1 MLQIIGWIVW
11 GIVTFLA
18 IALTRGWVRR
28 SYSRQGKA
36 YQMATWVQ
44 TFFLWVI
51 VILFLVFEWNKLHLI
66 WIAPILF
73 FSAQVLVFLGMT
85 LTGIKKSE
93 GLRNYLETRIVSSG
107 EIELIRNLAKTRVR
121 NDPVTSVSGDVAS
134 ILKGIKSFSE
144 IELMGLPEATI
155 VTIVKTYWQLK
166 TEGLSD
172 KKIFEAIENHRAR
185 FDDDT
190 GILPSQSTL
199 SNYIKYRVRLEH
211 HGDSIIRENLID
223 ISDDFI
229 DEAIKETRR
238 TLQISK
244 VWGWDS

>member
-18 IALTRGWVRR
+18 IALTRGWVCR

-36 YQMATWVQ
+36 YRRATLVQ
-44 TFFLWVI
+44 TFVLWVI
-51 VILFLVFEWNKLHLI
+51 VILFLLFEWNKLHLI

-73 FSAQVLVFLGMT
+73 FSAQALVFLGMT
-85 LTGIKKSE
+85 LIGIKKSE

-107 EIELIRNLAKTRVR
+107 EMELIRNLAKTRVQ
-121 NDPVTSVSGDVAS
+121 NDPVASMSGDVAS
-134 ILKGIKSFSE
+134 ILRDIDSLPE

-155 VTIVKTYWQLK
+155 ITIVKTYWQLK

-172 KKIFEAIENHRAR
+172 EKIFEAIENHRAR

-190 GILPSQSTL
+190 AILPSQLTL

-211 HGDSIIRENLID
+211 HGDSIIRDNLID
-223 ISDDFI
+223 ISDDFV

-238 TLQISK
+238 TLHIFK
-244 VWGWDS
+244 VWGWDL